1 MATRF
6 GPDPLLDELE
16 TQRLEFE
23 AQFGGDR
30 KKIAEYYMEYQKQFA
45 DRLVTSG
52 AAGLRDGTRG
62 GKARKVGRGICIEP
76 GSGRHWRGIERGE
89 APEQPRRAP
98 RLVIDA
104 EVRVVQ
110 QRAHRLA

>member
-45 DRLVTSG
+45 DRLVTSVRPVSGTEPEGGKPGKSAAGSASSPAQAGTG
-52 AAGLRDGTRG
+52 AASNA
-62 GKARKVGRGICIEP
+62 ARRQSSP
-76 GSGRHWRGIERGE
+76 
-89 APEQPRRAP
+89 AAP
-98 RLVIDA
+98 RA
-104 EVRVVQ
+104 S
-110 QRAHRLA
+110 